1 MAGTELGPRLKRSEA
16 PHWARLGWVQTATP
30 RTGIAN
36 PEPGGRVGRRQQG
49 SVLSCTAQLADLGKS
64 ELDGLNGAWLSGLDR
79 QGLNGAWL
87 SGLDRQNILS

>member
-1 MAGTELGPRLKRSEA
+1 M
-16 PHWARLGWVQTATP
+16 
-30 RTGIAN
+30 
-36 PEPGGRVGRRQQG
+36 GRRQQG